1 MRWAMRAGKA
11 SSMLFRPYPAVRLL
25 PKKRMVF
32 LFAAG
37 AGVGV
42 VLVVGAVAGGCF
54 SGCLHEK
61 ASRRNSIDGG
71 TNLGI

>member
-32 LFAAG
+32 LLPVG
-37 AGVGV
+37 VIWVLVAGV
-42 VLVVGAVAGGCF
+42 VGGGCF
-54 SGCLHEK
+54 SGCLQEK
-61 ASRRNSIDGG
+61 DRRRNSIDGG